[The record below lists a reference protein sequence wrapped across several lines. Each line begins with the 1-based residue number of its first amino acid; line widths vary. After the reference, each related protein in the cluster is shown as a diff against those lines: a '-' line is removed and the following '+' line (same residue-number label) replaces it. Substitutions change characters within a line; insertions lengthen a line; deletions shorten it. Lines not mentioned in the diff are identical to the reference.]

1 MFLPCFS
8 RVAIETDFH
17 KVKAAKAAGL
27 KAVQRPGKSLWRR
40 GVVGDWRRH
49 LTPAMSERVDA
60 KMREEWAGTPL
71 LDYFNF
77 GAEDNEEKEDA
88 VEKKIV

>member
-1 MFLPCFS
+1 M
-8 RVAIETDFH
+8 ETDFH
-17 KVKAAKAAGL
+17 KVKAAKAAEL

-77 GAEDNEEKEDA
+77 GAEENEKKGP